1 MKLID
6 VLVKLSRDEIENG
19 TILTINDGGRYRQ
32 YKYIDDF
39 CFLDDHNSSLPLN
52 IYGKNDLNSEVILT
66 VPKPKP
72 KKYHLKLYKNDNLSY
87 ITRSSYE
94 SDFNYD
100 LSDKSEVGEF
110 ITKFTQDEID
120 NDIFLTF
127 IEMHGIKEEVE

>member
-6 VLVKLSRDEIENG
+6 FLTKLSKGEVENG
-19 TILTINDGGRYRQ
+19 TVLTVNDKGRYRE
-32 YKYIDDF
+32 YRYIEGS
-39 CFLDDHNSSLPLN
+39 CFLDDYNLPLN

-100 LSDKSEVGEF
+100 LSDKSEIGEF

>member
-6 VLVKLSRDEIENG
+6 FLTKLSKGEIENG
-19 TILTINDGGRYRQ
+19 TVLTVNDKGRYRE
-32 YKYIDDF
+32 YRYIEGSS
-39 CFLDDHNSSLPLN
+39 FLDDYNLPLN

-66 VPKPKP
+66 VPKPK
-72 KKYHLKLYKNDNLSY
+72 KYRLKLYKNDNLSY

-100 LSDKSEVGEF
+100 LSDKSEIGIGEF

-120 NDIFLTF
+120 NDKFLKF
-127 IEMHGIKEEVE
+127 IEMYGIKEEVE